1 MNLSVCLYIQA
12 DFFIS
17 GGQTDGQT
25 DEFLN
30 PIAFLSWDFV
40 LLIIGNYFRAIPHF
54 GTILKYV
61 RLLLLYRE
69 KSAFFVYCCTKKR
82 LKRREYVTI
91 FIKIKKCVLKNT
103 ISLDRLSFPNYNKLM
118 SG

>member
-1 MNLSVCLYIQA
+1 MNLSVCLYIYRQIFSFQE
-12 DFFIS
+12 DRR
-17 GGQTDGQT
+17 TDGRIYK
-25 DEFLN
+25 F

-61 RLLLLYRE
+61 RLLLAHRG
-69 KSAFFVYCCTKKR
+69 KSAFFVYCYTKKQ

-103 ISLDRLSFPNYNKLM
+103 IALDCLSFPNYNK
-118 SG
+118 